1 MPCSLARLV
10 LLPLAAGEAGSYATV
25 LLTDIFIAA
34 LLAASA
40 LCALSG
46 ESQPQ
51 YLASSLLLGA
61 GWNLLLL
68 AGTVGDPPDSAVFVF
83 DCESTEPIEAFVRQ
97 DPYFVHGLVAG
108 HTIRPWNTVVG
119 KDAKTPVRPA

>member
-1 MPCSLARLV
+1 MHY
-10 LLPLAAGEAGSYATV
+10 LLTYTYTADYLERRGSYRNAHLAAAWQAQEQG
-25 LLTDIFIAA
+25 
-34 LLAASA
+34 
-40 LCALSG
+40 
-46 ESQPQ
+46 
-51 YLASSLLLGA
+51 
-61 GWNLLLL
+61 LLLL